1 MKFLDGYKTKI
12 AGVAGI
18 LWGLAMVGKALAAGD
33 VDPKSIWDGVLV
45 VIASLGTLGV
55 GGKLQKVVDAMQGE
69 QSK

>member
-18 LWGLAMVGKALAAGD
+18 LCGLAMVGKALAAGEIQ
-33 VDPKSIWDGVLV
+33 PKDIWDGVLV
-45 VIASLGTLGV
+45 VIAALGTLGV

-69 QSK
+69 QPK